1 MISILRRGFL
11 VLLAALPMLA
21 MAAPGQSAHDVI
33 QGTTSQLL
41 DDLKANKEQY
51 KANPGQFYDALNAIL
66 GPVVDADGIS
76 KSIMTVKYSRKA
88 TPEQM
93 QRFQENFKRSLMQFY
108 GNALLEYNNQGIT
121 VDPAKAEDG
130 DRTSVGMKVT
140 GTNGAVYPVSY
151 TLEKI
156 DGQWKVR
163 NVIVNGINIGKL
175 FRDQFADAMA
185 RNNNDLDKTIDNWAG
200 EVAKAKEATQDAAGE
215 AAKKPAQ

>member
-1 MISILRRGFL
+1 MISILRRGLL
-11 VLLAALPMLA
+11 VLLAAFPLLT
-21 MAAPGQSAHDVI
+21 MAAQTPHDVV
-33 QGTTSQLL
+33 QGTTTELL
-41 DDLKANKEQY
+41 GDLKANKEQY
-51 KANPGQFYDALNAIL
+51 KSNPNAFYDALNRIL

-121 VDPAKAEDG
+121 VDPAKGEEG

-140 GTNGAVYPVSY
+140 GNNGAVYPVQY
-151 TLEKI
+151 TMVKLGGE
-156 DGQWKVR
+156 WKVR

-175 FRDQFADAMA
+175 FRDQFADAMS
-185 RNNNDLDKTIDNWAG
+185 RNGNNLDKTIDGWAG
-200 EVAKAKEATQDAAGE
+200 EVAKAKQTADSSPDKEVQ
-215 AAKKPAQ
+215 

>member
-1 MISILRRGFL
+1 MISILRRGLL
-11 VLLAALPMLA
+11 VLLAAFPLLA
-21 MAAPGQSAHDVI
+21 MAAPGQSARDVI
-33 QGTTSQLL
+33 QGTTTQLL
-41 DDLKANKEQY
+41 NDLKANKAQY
-51 KANPGQFYDALNAIL
+51 KANPEAFYAALNGNL

-130 DRTSVGMKVT
+130 DRASVGMKIT
-140 GTNGAVYPVSY
+140 GNNGAVYPVQY
-151 TLEKI
+151 TMQKI
-156 DGQWKVR
+156 DGEWKVR

-175 FRDQFADAMA
+175 FRDQFADAMQ
-185 RNNNDLDKTIDNWAG
+185 RNGNSLDKTIDGWAG
-200 EVAKAKEATQDAAGE
+200 EVAKAKEAADNSPDKE
-215 AAKKPAQ
+215 VK